1 MKQRHPDSVEGPL
14 GSRNGKAPRVKSGP
28 IRTTE
33 LPSGEAVPVLGLG
46 TWRLAEGLRPRA
58 EEAAALRLGLDLG
71 MTLIDTAEMY
81 GDGAAE
87 ELVGEVIAGRREGL
101 FLVSK
106 VLPMHARRLGTIT
119 ACEGSLR
126 RLGTDRLDLYLLHW
140 RGEAPLEE
148 TLEAFSILVRA
159 GKIRYWGVSNFD
171 LSDMEELVALPGGP
185 SVATDQVLYN
195 LTRRGIEYNLLPWCR
210 ERKIPIMAY
219 SPIEQGRLLNQPALK
234 NIAARHGATA
244 AQVAL
249 AWVLR
254 QEKVIAI
261 PKAATPAH
269 VEENR
274 GALNLHL
281 TREDLAELDRAFP
294 PPDRPVPLEMI

>member
-1 MKQRHPDSVEGPL
+1 MKRRRPDSVENRSTSTGRKT
-14 GSRNGKAPRVKSGP
+14 SRVSSVRV
-28 IRTTE
+28 RTTE

-46 TWRLAEGLRPRA
+46 TWRLAEGLRPRE
-58 EEAAALRLGLDLG
+58 EEAAALRLGVELG

-87 ELVGEVIAGRREGL
+87 ELVGEVIAGRRDKL

-106 VLPMHARRLGTIT
+106 VLPSHARRLGTIA

-126 RLGTDRLDLYLLHW
+126 RLRTDRLDLYLLHW

-148 TLEAFSILVRA
+148 TLEAFSALVRA

-171 LSDMEELVALPGGP
+171 LSDMEELVALPGGS
-185 SVATDQVLYN
+185 SVATNQVLYN

-210 ERKIPIMAY
+210 ERRIPIMAY
-219 SPIEQGRLLNQPALK
+219 SPIEQGRLLDETALQ
-234 NIAARHGATA
+234 NVAERHDATA

-249 AWVLR
+249 ACVLR
-254 QEKVIAI
+254 QEKIIAI
-261 PKAATPAH
+261 PKAATRAH

-274 GALNLHL
+274 GALDLRL

-294 PPDRPVPLEMI
+294 PPDGPVSLEMI

>member
-1 MKQRHPDSVEGPL
+1 MKRHRTDPDHDGPRPTDRSA
-14 GSRNGKAPRVKSGP
+14 SRIKPV
-28 IRTTE
+28 RTTE

-58 EEAAALRLGLDLG
+58 EEAAVLRLGMELG

-87 ELVGEVIAGRREGL
+87 ELVGEVIAGRRDKL

-106 VLPMHARRLGTIT
+106 VLPSHARRSATIA

-126 RLGTDRLDLYLLHW
+126 RLRTDRLDLYLLHW
-140 RGEAPLEE
+140 RGETPLEE
-148 TLEAFSILVRA
+148 TLEAFSALMRA

-171 LSDMEELVALPGGP
+171 LSDMGELVELPGGS
-185 SVATDQVLYN
+185 SVATNQVLYN
-195 LTRRGIEYNLLPWCR
+195 LNRRGIEYKLLPWCL
-210 ERKIPIMAY
+210 ERRIPIMAY
-219 SPIEQGRLLNQPALK
+219 SPIEQGRLLDEPALQSV
-234 NIAARHGATA
+234 AERHGATA

-274 GALNLHL
+274 GALDIRL
-281 TREDLAELDRAFP
+281 TREDLDELDGAFP
-294 PPDRPVPLEMI
+294 PPDGPVPLEMI